1 MSLGEILVVMLVAMI
16 VTKPEDIPV
25 IIKKIQEFKLYCSAV
40 KNQAL
45 TYITKDLKIDNDIDI
60 LENDAEQLNFYL
72 EKIINIQGYYDGNYS
87 LNELKAKY
95 DKLIKIKSTEYGH
108 MMEDHKK

>member
-40 KNQAL
+40 KNQLLA
-45 TYITKDLKIDNDIDI
+45 YITKDLKIDNDIDI
-60 LENDAEQLNFYL
+60 LENNAEQLNFYL

-87 LNELKAKY
+87 LDELKEKY
-95 DKLIKIKSTEYGH
+95 DKLIKIKGTECGN

>member
-16 VTKPEDIPV
+16 VTKPEDIP
-25 IIKKIQEFKLYCSAV
+25 IIIRKIQEFKLYCSAV

-45 TYITKDLKIDNDIDI
+45 IYITKDLKIDNDI
-60 LENDAEQLNFYL
+60 LANDAEQLNFYL
-72 EKIINIQGYYDGNYS
+72 ERIINIQGYYDGNYS

-95 DKLIKIKSTEYGH
+95 DKLIKIKSTEYGN

>member
-16 VTKPEDIPV
+16 VTKPEDIPI

-40 KNQAL
+40 KNQLLA
-45 TYITKDLKIDNDIDI
+45 YITKGLKIDNDIV
-60 LENDAEQLNFYL
+60 ENNAEQLNFYL

-87 LNELKAKY
+87 LDELKTKY
-95 DKLIKIKSTEYGH
+95 DKLIKIKSTEYKN
-108 MMEDHKK
+108 MMEEHKK

>member
-1 MSLGEILVVMLVAMI
+1 MSLGEILVVMLVALI
-16 VTKPEDIPV
+16 VMKPEDIPI

-45 TYITKDLKIDNDIDI
+45 VYITKDLEIDSDIV
-60 LENDAEQLNFYL
+60 ENNAEQLNFYL

-87 LNELKAKY
+87 LDELKTKY
-95 DKLIKIKSTEYGH
+95 DKLIKIKSTEYVQ
-108 MMEDHKK
+108 DCKK